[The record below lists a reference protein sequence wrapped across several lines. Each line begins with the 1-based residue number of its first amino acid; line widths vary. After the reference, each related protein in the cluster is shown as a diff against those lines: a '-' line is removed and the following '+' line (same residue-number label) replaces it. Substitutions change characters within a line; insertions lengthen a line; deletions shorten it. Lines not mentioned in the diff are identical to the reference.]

1 MKILIV
7 FTIFFAAACSQKT
20 FVGDQVLR
28 AYAKDETQLDILRE
42 LEAMK
47 HLQVD
52 YWRSPSSPDLPVDMM
67 VPDAALQ
74 LVKVFLESNSIDYSI
89 MIEDVQEILD
99 QEQQEMRSAKIRER
113 STNGFTY
120 STYHTIEEIYNW
132 IDNLVTEYPQ
142 LVRKI
147 DIGQSHEGRS
157 IYALKFSTGGNK
169 PAIWIDTGIH
179 SREWI
184 TQATGVWTAKKIAS
198 SYGVDSSLTDILNNF
213 DIFLEIVTN
222 PDGYAYTHSTN
233 RMWRKTRS
241 INVGSSCIGVDP
253 NRNWNAGFGGPG
265 SSSNPCDE
273 TYHGAHPHSE
283 PEVNSV
289 VDFIL
294 AHGNV
299 KAMLTIH
306 SYSQMLLFPYG
317 YTTNLAPD
325 HEELMELAKQTA
337 AALASLHGTQY
348 TYGTTIATIYR
359 ADGTT
364 TDWAYNN
371 GIKYSYTFELRD
383 TGKYGFLLPA
393 EQIIPTAEET
403 WLALMTIMEH
413 VKNHPY

>member
-1 MKILIV
+1 MKILIAFSV
-7 FTIFFAAACSQKT
+7 FLAAVFSHKT
-20 FVGDQVLR
+20 FVGDQILR
-28 AYAKDETQLDILRE
+28 AHPKDNAQLNILRE
-42 LEAMK
+42 LEAMN

-52 YWRSPSSPDLPVDMM
+52 YWRSPSKPNLPVDMR
-67 VPDAALQ
+67 VPNTVLQ
-74 LVKVFLESNSIDYSI
+74 QVKIFLESNSIDYTI
-89 MIEDVQEILD
+89 MIEDVQELLD
-99 QEQQEMRSAKIRER
+99 QEQEQIKSAKFHER
-113 STNGFTY
+113 STNSFSY
-120 STYHTIEEIYNW
+120 STYHTIEEIYRW
-132 IDNLVTEYPQ
+132 IDSLVMDYPK
-142 LVRKI
+142 LVSKI
-147 DIGQSHEGRS
+147 DIGQSYEGRP
-157 IYALKFSTGGNK
+157 IYALKFSTSGNK

-184 TQATGVWTAKKIAS
+184 TQATGIWTAKKIAS
-198 SYGVDSSLTDILNNF
+198 SYGVDSSLTDILDNM

-241 INVGSSCIGVDP
+241 INVGSSCVGVDP

-265 SSSNPCDE
+265 SSSNPCGE
-273 TYHGAHPHSE
+273 TYHGAYPHSE
-283 PEVNSV
+283 PEVNSI

-317 YTTNLAPD
+317 YTNELAPD
-325 HEELMELAKQTA
+325 HKELMELAKRTA
-337 AALASLHGTQY
+337 TALASLHGTKY
-348 TYGTTIATIYR
+348 TYGTTIATIYQ

-383 TGKYGFLLPA
+383 TGKYGFILPA

-413 VKNHPY
+413 VKDHPY

>member
-7 FTIFFAAACSQKT
+7 FSVFLAAACSQKT
-20 FVGDQVLR
+20 FIGDQVLR
-28 AYAKDETQLDILRE
+28 AHAKDYAQLDILRK

-52 YWRSPSSPDLPVDMM
+52 YWRSPSRSGLPVDMR
-67 VPDAALQ
+67 VPNAALQ
-74 LVKVFLESNSIDYSI
+74 QVKVFLESNSIDYSI
-89 MIEDVQEILD
+89 MIEDIQELLEK
-99 QEQQEMRSAKIRER
+99 EQQQMHSAKSRER
-113 STNGFTY
+113 NTGSFSY
-120 STYHTIEEIYNW
+120 STFHTIEEIYNW
-132 IDNLVTEYPQ
+132 MDSLVMEYPK
-142 LVRKI
+142 LVSKI
-147 DIGQSHEGRS
+147 DIDQSYEGRP

-198 SYGVDSSLTDILNNF
+198 SYGVDSSLTDILNNM

-241 INVGSSCIGVDP
+241 INEGSSCVGVDP

-265 SSSNPCDE
+265 SSSNPCAE
-273 TYHGAHPHSE
+273 TYHGAYPQSE
-283 PEVNSV
+283 PEVESIAQ
-289 VDFIL
+289 FIL
-294 AHGNV
+294 AHGNI

-317 YTTNLAPD
+317 YTHNLTPD
-325 HEELMELAKQTA
+325 HEELTELAKRTA
-337 AALASLHGTQY
+337 TALASLYGTQY
-348 TYGTTIATIYR
+348 TYGTTIATIYQ

-364 TDWAYNN
+364 TDWAYDN

-413 VKNHPY
+413 VKDHPY

>member
-1 MKILIV
+1 MKIVIV

-52 YWRSPSSPDLPVDMM
+52 YWRSPASLDLPIDMM
-67 VPDAALQ
+67 VPNAALQ
-74 LVKVFLESNSIDYSI
+74 QVKEFLESNAIDYSI
-89 MIEDVQEILD
+89 MIEDVQALLD
-99 QEQQEMRSAKIRER
+99 QEQEEMRSTKYRER
-113 STNGFTY
+113 SINSFIY
-120 STYHTIEEIYNW
+120 STYHTIEEIYSW
-132 IDNLVTEYPQ
+132 IDNLVMEYPQ
-142 LVRKI
+142 LVKKI
-147 DIGQSHEGRS
+147 DIGQSYEGRP

-198 SYGVDSSLTDILNNF
+198 SYGVDSSLTDILSHF

-265 SSSNPCDE
+265 SSSSPCDE

-289 VDFIL
+289 ADFIL

-325 HEELMELAKQTA
+325 HEELMELAKHTA
-337 AALASLHGTQY
+337 VALASLHGTQY

-393 EQIIPTAEET
+393 EQIVPTAEET